1 MQNLY
6 NTSLRECGSYNVYLK
21 EMATCVMDWTK
32 LEGHGRSCWVIVMA
46 HGTEGK
52 GSVDKEVSKKG

>member
-1 MQNLY
+1 
-6 NTSLRECGSYNVYLK
+6 
-21 EMATCVMDWTK
+21 MATCIMDWTK
-32 LEGHGRSCWVIVMA
+32 LEGHGKSCWVIVMA